1 METIHWHALSPEQR
15 NEILHQKVMGVKLLC
30 TGRLVKGA
38 RDELMSRNAY
48 ICMECLVVLT
58 VTDDY
63 LLNRALPKQHM
74 KHIPPYTTSL
84 DAAWKLVEH
93 LREQK
98 HCVAFH
104 LGYDARKVYEGMF
117 SFRNVGADQ
126 GHVPYKLSIQ
136 TSETSPAEA
145 ICIAA
150 LRACGYEVVTEEA
163 KAVG

>member
-1 METIHWHALSPEQR
+1 MEPINWRAMTPEQR
-15 NEILHQKVMGVKLLC
+15 NEIIHQKVMGVKLLC
-30 TGRLVKGA
+30 TGRLVKST
-38 RDELMSRNAY
+38 RDELMRRSAY
-48 ICMECLVVLT
+48 ICMECLAVLA

-63 LLNRALPKQHM
+63 LLNRALPKQHR

-84 DAAWKLVEH
+84 DVAWKLVEH
-93 LREQK
+93 LRGQK
-98 HCVAFH
+98 YCVAFH

-126 GHVPYKLSIQ
+126 VRVPYKLSIQ

-150 LRACGYEVVTEEA
+150 LRACGYEVLTEGV
-163 KAVG
+163 K